1 MSPKISRSLVLL
13 LLTVP
18 FATEVRSQPA
28 AGNEGSAARPNL
40 LWIVVEDASPHL
52 GCYGE
57 TTIATPHI
65 DRLAVEGVRFR
76 SAIVTNPVC
85 SPSRSAMIT
94 GMYQTTLG
102 AHNHRSQ
109 RTTGKGG
116 GNRAYYES
124 FGLPIESVPGLFRQA
139 GYHVTNSG
147 PSKDA
152 KTDYNFVA
160 PDLYEP
166 GDWRGRR
173 PDQPFFAQLQLHGGK
188 ARVARVDHPV
198 DPLRLTLP
206 PYYPDHPVIRRDWA
220 AYLNSWIKTDN
231 EVGRI
236 VDLLRKEGVLDQTVI
251 FLWTDHG
258 VSHMRGKQFLYEEG
272 IRVPLMVRF
281 GDGSRKGLVRGD
293 LVEHIDIA
301 ATSLALAGIERPAYI
316 QGRDLFAENYQ
327 PRRYAFSARDRCD
340 ETVDII
346 RCVRSTRWKY
356 IRNFM
361 SHLPHAQPNQYKDGK
376 AVIQTMRRLHRE
388 GKLSELEARV
398 FEKSRPVEELYDLE
412 NDPQET
418 VNLAGRT
425 RFREQLK
432 KLRGVLYDWMVET
445 RDPGLIPEPILE
457 ELGRKYGS
465 KYHVLQQEENTQ
477 LVRRLIEVVD
487 AGQRGDRSAL
497 LEALESEGASLRYW
511 AASWL
516 GNLGDRSAAEHLT
529 GFTNDPTPAVQLAAA
544 LALCKLGRHK
554 QYLPLLAEHIESENL
569 VTGMYAIRALEQLG
583 PAARA
588 VLPAIQR
595 ARENP
600 YEFTRRIARRLAVSL
615 AESPKARML
624 PESTGQGSVRVE
636 PQTGISGQ
644 FGSWTVTYT
653 VGSSGIRTKGGIRL
667 QLPDAWHAG
676 PRNSAN
682 RLQSTDPAED
692 HFVSA
697 FCSPDEVRVGVR
709 VEDQTDRA
717 LVKHEKVSLDGRS
730 ERYVF
735 VVRVVIEDGNLQAG
749 DEIRVVYGAGDW
761 RNRGY
766 RAGAV
771 STGPLPVLMAVDRDG
786 SGRFRLH
793 ADSPRLTLLPGRPV
807 RLQLHAPSNAV
818 VGRPV
823 RLLVSLLDQE
833 ENPAHQ
839 GNQIDL
845 RVVEGQVEIPS
856 RVQLPPRSGYVELE
870 AIPRAEGIV
879 RVEATSEKWVLSAR
893 SNPVRVKAVEPQLKI
908 YWGDLHSHSHFSWD
922 GVGGNNFEYARYVS
936 GLDFY
941 AMTDHSRTPRD
952 GYTRGLS
959 PSTWSEYTGLTETHH
974 DPPHFVTL
982 HAYECSFGTPFGH
995 HNVFFRGLPGPL
1007 VAPEDH
1013 ALPELWD
1020 LLVAGQALTIP
1031 HHTGKFPRNV
1041 DFGIHNPEFRRNFEI
1056 YSAHGLSET
1065 YDPLHP
1071 LAFEHSDFTAPSR
1084 SLDHPSHI
1092 QDAWRLGLEVSTVAA
1107 SDDHR
1112 AHPGLPHWGLTAVF
1126 APELTRD
1133 AIFEA
1138 LYRRRTY
1145 GTTGPRILMD
1155 FRVNGTPMGGSTA
1168 AAEPPDIS
1176 IQIIGTD
1183 ALSRVELLRYQSGGE
1198 PFRVI
1203 RSWQPDALSF
1213 QARFQDTDYQGPATY
1228 YVRVRQAM
1236 PVRDRLA
1243 MAWSSP
1249 VWVRSLN

>member
-1 MSPKISRSLVLL
+1 MYEKITRSLVLL
-13 LLTVP
+13 LFT
-18 FATEVRSQPA
+18 ATLGAAVRSQPA
-28 AGNEGSAARPNL
+28 AGTKGTTARPNL

-52 GCYGE
+52 GSYGE
-57 TTIATPHI
+57 TSIATPHI
-65 DRLAVEGVRFR
+65 DRLAAKGVRFTN
-76 SAIVTNPVC
+76 AIVTSSVC

-109 RTTGKGG
+109 RISGKGG

-124 FGLPIESVPGLFRQA
+124 FALPVESVPELFRQA
-139 GYHVTNSG
+139 GYHVSNSG
-147 PSKDA
+147 LGKDA

-166 GDWRGRR
+166 GDWKGRR
-173 PDQPFFAQLQLHGGK
+173 PEQPFFAQLQLHGGK
-188 ARVARVDHPV
+188 ARTARVDRPV

-231 EVGRI
+231 EVGQL
-236 VDLLRKEGVLDQTVI
+236 VDSLRREGVLDQTVI

-258 VSHMRGKQFLYEEG
+258 VSHLRGKQFLYEEG
-272 IRVPLMVRF
+272 IRVPLLVRF
-281 GDGSRKGLVRGD
+281 GDGSRLGLIRRD

-301 ATSLALAGIERPAYI
+301 ATSLALAGIEPPAYL
-316 QGRDLFAENYQ
+316 QGRDLFVQGYQ

-346 RCVRSTRWKY
+346 RCVRSRRWKY

-376 AVIQTMRRLHRE
+376 AIIQTMRQLHRQ
-388 GKLSELEARV
+388 GRLSELQARV
-398 FEKSRPVEELYDLE
+398 FESPRPVEELYDLE
-412 NDPQET
+412 KDPHET

-425 RFREQLK
+425 AFKHQLK
-432 KLRGVLYDWMVET
+432 KLRHVLYDWMVET

-457 ELGRKYGS
+457 ELGRRYGS
-465 KYHVLQQEENTQ
+465 KFQVLRQKENAQ

-487 AGQRGDRSAL
+487 AGQRGDRPAL
-497 LEALESEGASLRYW
+497 LEALGSEDASLRYW

-516 GNLGDRSAAEHLT
+516 GNLGNRSAAEHLI
-529 GFTNDPTPAVQLAAA
+529 GLADDPSHPVQIAAA
-544 LALCKLGRHK
+544 LALCKLGRQEK
-554 QYLPLLAEHIESENL
+554 YLPRLAEHIDSENL

-588 VLPAIQR
+588 VLPAIQK
-595 ARENP
+595 ALENR
-600 YEFTRRIARRLAVSL
+600 YEFTQRIARRLAASL
-615 AESPKARML
+615 TEPPKAWML
-624 PESTGQGSVRVE
+624 PGSTREGSVGVE
-636 PQTGISGQ
+636 PQTGIAGQ
-644 FGSWTVTYT
+644 FGTWTVTYT
-653 VGSSGIRTKGGIRL
+653 VGSSGIQTNGGIRV
-667 QLPDAWHAG
+667 QLPDPWHAG
-676 PRNSAN
+676 ARNSAN

-692 HFVSA
+692 HYVAAS
-697 FCSPDEVRVGVR
+697 CSREGVR
-709 VEDQTDRA
+709 LRVLVEGQTDRP

-735 VVRVVIEDGNLQAG
+735 VVRVVVEDGKLEAG
-749 DEIRVVYGAGDW
+749 DEIRVVYGAGGR

-771 STGPLPVLMAVDRDG
+771 STGPLPVLLAVDRDG
-786 SGRFRLH
+786 SGNFRLR
-793 ADSPRLTLLPGRPV
+793 ADPPQLRLLPGQPL
-807 RLQLHAPSNAV
+807 RLRLHAPSNAV
-818 VGRPV
+818 VGRPI
-823 RLLVSLLDQE
+823 RLLVSLLDKE
-833 ENPAHQ
+833 ENPAQ
-839 GNQIDL
+839 EGDEIDL
-845 RVVEGQVEIPS
+845 RVVEGELGIPP
-856 RVQLPPRSGYVELE
+856 RVRLSPRSGYVELE
-870 AIPRAEGIV
+870 AVPRAEGLV
-879 RVEATSEKWVLSAR
+879 RVEATSEKWVLSTR
-893 SNPVRVKAVEPQLKI
+893 SNPVRVTAVEPALKI
-908 YWGDLHSHSHFSWD
+908 YWGDLHSHSRFSWD
-922 GVGGNNFEYARYVS
+922 GVGGDNFEYARYVS

-959 PSTWSEYTGLTETHH
+959 PSTWAEYTSLTESHH

-995 HNVFFRGLPGPL
+995 HNVFFRGAPGPL
-1007 VAPEDH
+1007 VAPGDH
-1013 ALPELWD
+1013 TLPELWD

-1041 DFGIHNPEFRRNFEI
+1041 DFGFHNPEFRRNFEI

-1092 QDAWRLGLEVSTVAA
+1092 QNAWRLGLEVSTVAA

-1126 APELTRD
+1126 APELIRD

-1138 LYRRRTY
+1138 LYQRRTY
-1145 GTTGPRILMD
+1145 ATTGARILMD
-1155 FRVNGTPMGGSTA
+1155 FRVNGTPMGGQTA
-1168 AAEPPDIS
+1168 AGEPPDIE
-1176 IQIIGTD
+1176 IEIIGSD
-1183 ALSRVELLRYQSGGE
+1183 VLSRVELLRHRSGGE

-1203 RSWQPDALSF
+1203 KSWQPDALTF
-1213 QARFQDTDYQGPATY
+1213 RARFQDTDHRGPATY
-1228 YVRVRQAM
+1228 YVRVRQAR

-1249 VWVRSLN
+1249 VWVRSVN